1 MKRLANTMAVILII
15 IALVGCN
22 KNIESTTEST
32 TTKTIE
38 ETSTTTEEVTTTTKE
53 VTTTTIEVTTTT
65 QSITTTNNVISHTQS
80 TILTGTI
87 WETDV
92 HYFES
97 SVSGPRVAIVG
108 GIHGDEIAGWNA
120 ALELLNREDF
130 IGSIMI
136 IPKANKLACEAVQ
149 RYPGLGKDYNGYT
162 YSDLNRTFPGK
173 EDGTVT
179 EKISY
184 AIANAVKDF
193 NPDHV
198 IDLHESLHSYS
209 YGSKYIGN
217 QIIYG
222 NSYSNLIGYDIVD
235 DFNNRYLI
243 EGEDRFCVDTYAP
256 GGSFNSYFG
265 ALYPKSC
272 VFTIET
278 NRELVFTRRVEQ
290 QLQLLDCMFNYFW
303 YEI

>member
-1 MKRLANTMAVILII
+1 MKKIAITWALII
-15 IALVGCN
+15 FIFALVGCN
-22 KNIESTTEST
+22 KETEST
-32 TTKTIE
+32 SSNTTASMTLEEKTTTTVIETTVNTIVHTKTI
-38 ETSTTTEEVTTTTKE
+38 
-53 VTTTTIEVTTTT
+53 
-65 QSITTTNNVISHTQS
+65 
-80 TILTGTI
+80 ILDGTI

-97 SVSGPRVAIVG
+97 SIPGPRVVIVG

-120 ALELLNREDF
+120 ALELLTKEDYF
-130 IGSIMI
+130 IGTVMI
-136 IPKANKLACEAVQ
+136 IPKANLQACNAVQ
-149 RYPGLGKDYNGYT
+149 RYAGLGKEYNGYI

-184 AIANAVKDF
+184 EIVQAVESF
-193 NPDHV
+193 NPNHI

-222 NSYSNLIGYDIVD
+222 NSFSNLCGYDIVD
-235 DFNNRYLI
+235 MFNNKYLLD
-243 EGEDRFCVDTYAP
+243 GEDPFCVDTYAP

-265 ALYPKSC
+265 SKYKKAC

-278 NRELVFTRRVEQ
+278 NRELEFTRRVEQ
-290 QLQLLDCMFNYFW
+290 QLGLLDCMFNYFW
-303 YEI
+303 NELN